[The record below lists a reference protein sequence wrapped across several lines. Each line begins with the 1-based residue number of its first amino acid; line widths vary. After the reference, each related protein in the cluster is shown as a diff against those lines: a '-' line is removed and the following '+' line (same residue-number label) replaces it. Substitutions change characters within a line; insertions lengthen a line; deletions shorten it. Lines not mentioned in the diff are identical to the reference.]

1 MTVLITG
8 GAGFIGA
15 NLVRYWLDAYPD
27 DVVVTLDKLAY
38 GDANIRDTRDHER
51 HHFVKGDIADA
62 GLVRSVFEDHG
73 IDSVIHA
80 AAQSHVDLSIS
91 DPLSTI
97 ESNVM
102 GTAVLLEAMRLYA
115 PGKGRFH
122 LVSTDEVFGALG
134 DQAAFSEISPYS
146 PNNPYSASK
155 AAADHLVRA
164 YQRTFGMEVSITNCS
179 NNYGPWQYPDKFLPK
194 MICNAAAGL
203 PLPVYGDGRNVR
215 DWLYVEDHCRA
226 IDVVFHKAD
235 SGAAYCVGGTSE
247 WQNIELLRL
256 LCAQLDER
264 LDRSEGE
271 SAELIT
277 FVADRPGHDYRYA
290 MDASKLERELGWTP
304 QVSFE
309 DGLETTMSWY
319 LDNPAWVA
327 EVGGLLASRK

>member
-1 MTVLITG
+1 MNVLVTG

-15 NLVRYWLDAYPD
+15 NLVQYWLAAYPD

-38 GDANIRDTRDHER
+38 GDANLRDVRDHDR
-51 HHFVKGDIADA
+51 HRFVQGDITDA
-62 GLVRSVFEDHG
+62 ELVRSVFVEHR

-91 DPLSTI
+91 DPLSTV

-102 GTAVLLEAMRLYA
+102 GTAVLLEAMRLHA
-115 PGKGRFH
+115 ADRGRFH
-122 LVSTDEVFGALG
+122 LVSTDEVFGALR
-134 DQAAFSEISPYS
+134 DQAAFSETSPYS

-155 AAADHLVRA
+155 AAGDHLVRA

-179 NNYGPWQYPDKFLPK
+179 NNYGPRQYPDKFLPK

-226 IDVVFHKAD
+226 IDVIFHNAP

-256 LCAQLDER
+256 LCAQLDEKLGR
-264 LDRSEGE
+264 PDGE

-290 MDASKLERELGWTP
+290 MDASKLERDLGWTP
-304 QVSFE
+304 QVTFE
-309 DGLETTMSWY
+309 DGLERTMAWY
-319 LDNPAWVA
+319 LDNPDWVD
-327 EVGGLLASRK
+327 EVGALLAARK